1 MLAWDWRKAGG
12 GEQKLTRMC
21 CPRRRGEAHGVAGQ
35 RQEPSFLDDSFICA
49 RFAFISGNPETT
61 HQQIQLLLI
70 STFVFTHL
78 AASQE
83 ELTFHWLN
91 TQQY

>member
-1 MLAWDWRKAGG
+1 MLY
-12 GEQKLTRMC
+12 E
-21 CPRRRGEAHGVAGQ
+21 
-35 RQEPSFLDDSFICA
+35 EPSFLDDSFICA

-61 HQQIQLLLI
+61 HQQIQPLLI

-83 ELTFHWLN
+83 ELTFH
-91 TQQY
+91 